1 MTYSQY
7 ETDRHKGQPVL
18 IYDFVFGDGVNDVH
32 RFTDGGRDVTLANQ
46 VYEAVPIGHGRIE
59 GTTTHE
65 RKTLTVSVDEDNPVA
80 HLFDIYPPDKAVRM
94 TVRKFHVNDPDEEI
108 SLVTVANVLG
118 VEFDGD
124 GSATIRCRAE
134 NTFDRQA
141 GLQETY
147 QLTCRVALY
156 STKCAASIA
165 AASHTAAVIGVTTNT
180 VTLAPGWENGQAGS
194 KYIGGMLLWTKD
206 DNTRART
213 ILRRSGSQ
221 LFVSGVP
228 TGLEIGDQV
237 SIALGCNHHMDDCN
251 NLHNNINNFRGC
263 PWIPTSNP
271 VNTNPHY

>member
-1 MTYSQY
+1 MFTQK
-7 ETDRHKGQPVL
+7 ETSRFDGQPVL
-18 IYDFVFGDGVNDVH
+18 IYEFVYGDGANDVY
-32 RFTDGGRDVTLANQ
+32 RFTDAGRNVSLAGA
-46 VYEAVPIGHGRIE
+46 VYEAVPIGHGRLE
-59 GTTTHE
+59 GTTTYE
-65 RKTLTVSVDEDNPVA
+65 RKTLSVTVDEDNPVA

-94 TVRKFHVNDPDEEI
+94 TVRKIHLNDPDVET

-118 VEFDGD
+118 VEFDGA

-134 NTFDRQA
+134 NSYDRQA

-165 AASHTAAVIGVTTNT
+165 AASHTVTVIGVSSNT
-180 VTLAPGWENGQAGS
+180 VTLAAGWENGQPGS

-206 DNTRART
+206 SNARART

-237 SIALGCNHHMDDCN
+237 SVALGCNHHMDDCDD
-251 NLHNNINNFRGC
+251 LHNNINNFRGC
-263 PWIPTSNP
+263 PWIPTKNP